1 MTSRGLGS
9 ARSVLLAVALG
20 SMLVAGCSSD
30 DPESE
35 PTTTTVAVATTTTSA
50 PTTTTPRTTVA
61 PTTVAPTTAAPT
73 TVPATTSTTSTTTTT
88 VAPSTTTTIPPGAAL
103 VLRDNGLG
111 SAAFGAD
118 PDGVIDYITS
128 IVGRPTA
135 DSSWIDPLSL
145 GACPGTEIRTV
156 TYGDLQLFF
165 SDESTV
171 ASGRRHFFSY
181 VYGPPFGVTINPA
194 GLATDAGISVGS
206 AVLELRNTYPTAEV
220 FPGDATSPATF
231 SITAGLA
238 GLLSSADD
246 TGAITEVQGG
256 FGCGE

>member
-1 MTSRGLGS
+1 MTSRGVGA
-9 ARSVLLAVALG
+9 ARSVLLVAVLI
-20 SMLVAGCSSD
+20 SITVVGCSSD
-30 DPESE
+30 DDEPE
-35 PTTTTVAVATTTTSA
+35 PTTTTAAVATTTA
-50 PTTTTPRTTVA
+50 PPPTTTTVRTTL
-61 PTTVAPTTAAPT
+61 PPTTAAPTTVSRT

-88 VAPSTTTTIPPGAAL
+88 VPPSTTTTVPAGSAL

-118 PDGVIDYITS
+118 PDGVIDYVSS
-128 IVGRPTA
+128 IVGKPTV
-135 DSSWIDPLSL
+135 DSGWIDPLSL

-181 VYGPPFGVTINPA
+181 VYGPPFGATINPA

-206 AVLELRNTYPTAEV
+206 AVLELRNTYPAAEV

-231 SITAGLA
+231 SITAGLT
-238 GLLSSADD
+238 GLLTAAED
-246 TGAITEVQGG
+246 TGTITEVQGG